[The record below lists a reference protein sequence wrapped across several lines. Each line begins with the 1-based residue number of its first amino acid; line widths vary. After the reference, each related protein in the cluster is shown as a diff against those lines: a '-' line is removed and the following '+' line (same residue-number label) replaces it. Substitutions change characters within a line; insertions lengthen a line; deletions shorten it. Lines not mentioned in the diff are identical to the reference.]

1 MLPRR
6 EWIYGSTAD
15 VVSSLTIQMDPT
27 TNQLKIL
34 EVDPATIRRQITHER
49 ADKDDKVIY
58 SAPSADFSLSLTDF
72 SELKSRFHYLM
83 AVDTNTLNDIHQGYR
98 VSACCIYVVKEPL
111 QALSTEIPYQH
122 HASYL
127 ILNTDHQAKSEP
139 LGWHLAISRSIPGD
153 FVQRHRIGVIVDSEL
168 GKHVSINAYKE
179 PYYETINLPPTM
191 QLIYA
196 SSDKSANFTN
206 DMIRHCDSGA
216 KALLNEFRKRGI
228 AEVLKHKPTPI
239 GTALCFLVKTQDL
252 HHPPA
257 NSENK

>member
-15 VVSSLTIQMDPT
+15 IVSSLTIQMDPT
-27 TNQLKIL
+27 TKQLKIL
-34 EVDPATIRRQITHER
+34 EIDPTTIRRQITHER
-49 ADKDDKVIY
+49 AGKDDKVIY

-111 QALSTEIPYQH
+111 QTLSTEIAYQH

-153 FVQRHRIGVIVDSEL
+153 FIQRNRIGVIVDSEL
-168 GKHVSINAYKE
+168 GKHVSINSYKE
-179 PYYETINLPPTM
+179 PYYETTNLPPTM

-216 KALLNEFRKRGI
+216 KAVLNEFRRRGI
-228 AEVLKHKPTPI
+228 AEVLKHNPISI
-239 GTALCFLVKTQDL
+239 GTALCFPVKGL
-252 HHPPA
+252 NPSPSPVV
-257 NSENK
+257 SESK